1 MKKRA
6 LLLGT
11 CLSLMLT
18 MVACGNK
25 DTESNVKVTLGQYKG
40 IEVTMPST
48 EVTEEEVQERLD
60 SFNNTYG
67 TPIKVTD
74 RTDVRDK
81 DTVNI
86 DYVGKIDG
94 VAFEGG
100 TATGAALTIGSGQF
114 IEGFEDG
121 LIGKN
126 VGETVDVNCTFPED
140 YSNTEVAGK
149 DAVFTVTINYI
160 DSGERE
166 PLTDEVIAANDT
178 NGNKTIEEYKEYIKT
193 NLQQT
198 KESNANTQKELDILT
213 KAIDNATF
221 EGIQQKEFDD
231 FETYMKQNY
240 ESAAAQYGVDLE
252 TYIYFF
258 FGGMTLDEFNTELKS
273 AAEFNVRQK
282 YLFEEIIKEENLKL
296 TDEEYE
302 ERLAVYMEEYGYT
315 DKDQF
320 VTDMGGKEIVE
331 NSALMDKVMDIIISS
346 AVVTP
351 A

>member
-25 DTESNVKVTLGQYKG
+25 DKESNVKVTLGQYKG

-48 EVTEEEVQERLD
+48 EVTEEEIEERLD
-60 SFNNTYG
+60 SFNETYG

-178 NGNKTIEEYKEYIKT
+178 NGNKTIEEYKEYIRT

-198 KESNANTQKELDILT
+198 KENNANTQKELDILT

-240 ESAAAQYGVDLE
+240 ESAATQYGVDLE

-273 AAEFNVRQK
+273 AAEFNVRQR

-296 TDEEYE
+296 SDEEYE

-315 DKDQF
+315 DKDKF